1 MCPHILRY
9 LTTAVITNK
18 DVRKRRQ
25 VLKDL
30 VKVIQQV
37 RTEISSSFCSFSL
50 KLYNFILMCLFWD
63 DLHIQCWFFFFPSYW
78 CHSLRSKMCINKFCF
93 PSPHKTKCRKLS
105 KMLEMVL
112 NHSLFFFLAIT
123 TRNCFIV
130 KILLAFQNWS
140 VYADLCSNL
149 YTLLKCFCSHSYEW
163 L

>member
-37 RTEISSSFCSFSL
+37 RTEISTSFCSFSL
-50 KLYNFILMCLFWD
+50 KLCNFILMCLFWD
-63 DLHIQCWFFFFPSYW
+63 YLHIQCWFFFFPSYW

-93 PSPHKTKCRKLS
+93 PSPHKTKCRKFS

-112 NHSLFFFLAIT
+112 NHSLFFFSHHYKELFYNKDTACISKLI
-123 TRNCFIV
+123 CVCWFMF
-130 KILLAFQNWS
+130 KF
-140 VYADLCSNL
+140 VYPS
-149 YTLLKCFCSHSYEW
+149 
-163 L
+163 

>member
-37 RTEISSSFCSFSL
+37 RTEISTSFCSFSL
-50 KLYNFILMCLFWD
+50 KLCNFILMCLFWD
-63 DLHIQCWFFFFPSYW
+63 YLHIQCWFFFFPLPDVIHWEVKCASI
-78 CHSLRSKMCINKFCF
+78 SFAF
-93 PSPHKTKCRKLS
+93 PLPIRLS
-105 KMLEMVL
+105 AENSARCLKWFWIIVY
-112 NHSLFFFLAIT
+112 FFLAIT
-123 TRNCFIV
+123 TRNCFII